1 MQTAKGKLTFS
12 HAGSFRIVESIQ
24 AFMHF

>member
-12 HAGSFRIVESIQ
+12 HAGSLRIVESIQ